1 MALAILRLRGERDGF
16 QEFDV
21 EIGTNRYY
29 SWSIGS
35 AIQLRDGIQILVRRA
50 EDSQLLG
57 PLPLTF
63 RGRTLLRIPSEKF
76 THQDHK
82 IQLLSFLDEDL
93 RGPSVSD
100 IEEVPWPWTPRNRKS
115 EKMRENESMAA
126 ITLSTPPV
134 PVNEGFHVK
143 PMSLGGRLP
152 GSPQLSQAQFL
163 QSLGGFISQILPIIQ
178 QAVPLVTQLVSPP
191 ASSSRRSGISV
202 APSNQD
208 LSQLLSALLEQ
219 VQALAPASAP
229 AKTSAS
235 VTQGIGPDG
244 GSPAPQQPISEAS
257 SSYSFAAVAP
267 LLAALPALAPLLQ
280 SVLTPQTVQS
290 LISAA
295 DPSRLLQSTFAGLLD
310 VARIGQ
316 QATDQLNAHLRA
328 LNPGTGDEML
338 IPLLASM
345 STEASTGDSPPTHR
359 ISHVVRLEVPD
370 LVPVELQGYP
380 QVAFRWGEDITIPVR
395 VITPRSIPRPRLEVL
410 VRDAIT
416 HVCKARRV
424 LRFSQLEQGRLPEP
438 VTLPAALTH
447 RLGPGREY
455 LISLRLL
462 WPGRKGLVGTT
473 IAQLVRLV
481 GTAVFD
487 SVDTGGAPI
496 RLDDVERDR
505 EWWHRIW
512 SENFDAESKRILARL
527 DYDYRL
533 LNGNRGNQ
541 RQDSQI
547 KLAPVTE
554 RRVEGNLQTGLEV
567 SLSSLS
573 RLAEY
578 IGASSFDED
587 TMQALADPAF
597 REAFERTAT
606 CQLRLQGRRYA
617 RMAIWVWPEV
627 KLHNVYLRVPG
638 GVSPTTGQVL
648 SFATRP
654 VQVPIPGLV
663 HVLTTRS
670 A

>member
-1 MALAILRLRGERDGF
+1 MALAILRLRGEQDGF

-21 EIGTNRYY
+21 EVGTNRYY

-35 AIQLRDGIQILVRRA
+35 AITLRDGIQILVRSVG
-50 EDSQLLG
+50 DSQLIG
-57 PLPLTF
+57 PLPLSS

-76 THQDHK
+76 THQDHQ

-93 RGPSVSD
+93 RNPTVSD

-115 EKMRENESMAA
+115 EKLREHESMSA
-126 ITLSTPPV
+126 ITLSTQPV
-134 PVNEGFHVK
+134 PLNEGIHVK
-143 PMSLGGRLP
+143 PFSVGGRLP

-163 QSLGGFISQILPIIQ
+163 QSLGGFISQLLPIIQ
-178 QAVPLVTQLVSPP
+178 QAVPVVTQLVSPP
-191 ASSSRRSGISV
+191 ASSTRRSGTSV
-202 APSNQD
+202 APTNQD
-208 LSQLLSALLEQ
+208 ISQLLSALLEE
-219 VQALAPASAP
+219 VQALASVP

-235 VTQGIGPDG
+235 ANQAIEPVG
-244 GSPAPQQPISEAS
+244 GSPAPQQAISAAS
-257 SSYSFAAVAP
+257 SRYSYAAVAP

-345 STEASTGDSPPTHR
+345 STEASTGDITPAHR

-370 LVPVELQGYP
+370 LAPVELQGYP
-380 QVAFRWGEDITIPVR
+380 QVAFRWGEDITIPVH
-395 VITPRSIPRPRLEVL
+395 VSTPRSIPRPRLEVR

-424 LRFSQLEQGRLPEP
+424 LRFSQLDQGRLPEP
-438 VTLPAALTH
+438 VTLPAAVTH

-496 RLDDVERDR
+496 RLDNVERDR
-505 EWWHRIW
+505 DWWHLVW
-512 SENFDAESKRILARL
+512 SETFEAENKRILARL

-533 LNGNRGNQ
+533 LNGNRGNL

-547 KLAPVTE
+547 KLAPVTQ
-554 RRVEGNLQTGLEV
+554 RRVEGNLQTGLDV

-573 RLAEY
+573 RLAES
-578 IGASSFDED
+578 IGGSSFDED

-597 REAFERTAT
+597 REVFERTAT
-606 CQLRLQGRRYA
+606 CQLSLQGRRYA
-617 RMAIWVWPEV
+617 RTAIWVWPEV

-638 GVSPTTGQVL
+638 GVSSTTGQVL
-648 SFATRP
+648 SFETRP